1 MCPSRRRFFQLAGTG
16 LLLQSQLPQALKAQ
30 GTPGAGLPAG
40 GAAPGRSKVALVHG
54 DNRRRNVCRALEAID
69 GQIKAGLQGKKYV
82 VIKPN
87 NVSTTVQLAAT
98 NADAL
103 HGILDYLAPRFRGP
117 VIIAE
122 SSAGDTLE
130 GFDNFR
136 YQRVATEHRS
146 QKVSLLDLNR
156 EGKYELSPIIDSNM
170 HVASVRLAARLF
182 DPDAYIISSAMLKTH
197 NLVVA
202 TLSVKN
208 MAMGAPLHSVPGQ
221 LSWSDKHKVHPDV
234 REGNCNM
241 LLNAQ
246 KLQPHWGVAVIDG
259 FEGMEGNGPSNGT
272 PVASRLAIASTDFVA
287 ADRVALETM
296 GINPVWVG
304 YLSFAGQL
312 GLGQYNLQKI
322 DLVGATT
329 IASVQ
334 KRYRLH
340 DGIQRELQWMGPLA
354 DRQRTISSLHES
366 LDFTVG

>member
-1 MCPSRRRFFQLAGTG
+1 MALSRRRFFQLAGTG
-16 LLLQSQLPQALKAQ
+16 YLLQSQFPRTLKAQ
-30 GTPGAGLPAG
+30 GAPGVGLPAG
-40 GAAPGRSKVALVHG
+40 GGVPGRSKVALVHG
-54 DNRRRNVCRALEAID
+54 GDRRRNVCRALEAID
-69 GQIKAGLQGKKYV
+69 AQIKAGLQRKKYV

-98 NADAL
+98 HADAL
-103 HGILDYLAPRFRGP
+103 NGILDYLAPRFRGP

-130 GFDNFR
+130 GFDNFK
-136 YQRVATEHRS
+136 YHRVAAEHRS

-156 EGKYELSPIIDSNM
+156 EGKYELSPIIDRNL
-170 HVASVRLAARLF
+170 HVTSVRLAARLF
-182 DPDAYIISSAMLKTH
+182 DPDAYVISSAMLKTH

-208 MAMGAPLHSVPGQ
+208 MAMGAPLHSVPGE
-221 LSWSDKHKVHPDV
+221 SNWSDKHRVHPGV
-234 REGNCNM
+234 REGNANM

-246 KLQPHWGVAVIDG
+246 KLQPHCGLALIDG

-296 GINPVWVG
+296 SINPDWVG
-304 YLSFAGQL
+304 YLTFAGRL
-312 GLGQYNLQKI
+312 GLGQYDLQKI

-334 KRYRLH
+334 KKYRLH
-340 DGIQRELQWMGPLA
+340 DGIQRELQWMGPLEE
-354 DRQRTISSLHES
+354 RPRNLSSLHES
-366 LDFTVG
+366 LDFTLG